1 MSASTL
7 ALATFASVVLY
18 KALRTGFRERGL
30 PPGPPTIPVLGNI
43 LQVPTKDVFQRFTE
57 WARDFGEIYSLKVGP
72 STIVVLSSPAALRD
86 VLDKQ
91 SAYTSDRPP
100 HPIADVS
107 FMISNDH
114 QIQSDAVVDA
124 DRWRGLRKVSQ
135 TLLASTVVK
144 HYLPLQ
150 EAEST
155 QLVFDLL
162 NTPDKFFDHIQRFS
176 NSIVTAI
183 IFGKRV
189 PRLETPSAVAI
200 TEITTLWDHFLG
212 PGATPPVDAF
222 PFLLWIPDFLAPW
235 MQQAKKIRKMQRALY
250 LQFFDECQ
258 QRVDANDGEFFMANV
273 IRDKANHG
281 LGREQMSLL
290 AGSMYEAGSE
300 TSALFLQALVI
311 LLATHPEVQKKAQA
325 ELDSVVGQGRLP
337 VYEDGEKLPYVRAI
351 VQETHRLKTLVP
363 MSLPHRAIRDVHYK
377 GYLIPEG
384 ATIFGNLYAIYH
396 DPELFEDPEVFN
408 PDRYILTEH
417 GTKPGVDDSDFKA
430 SFVFGTGRR
439 ICPGM
444 HLAPTTAILAT
455 MKLLWAFEFR
465 PAVDPATGKEI
476 PLDVHAHHGVSACID
491 TDRTLLTV
499 CPDPGHRCWSAALQV
514 RYPLPQPPTSGKDQE
529 RLQGRCDRDAG
540 II

>member
-7 ALATFASVVLY
+7 ALATLVSVVLY
-18 KALRTGFRERGL
+18 RALRTGSRERGL
-30 PPGPPTIPVLGNI
+30 PPGPPTSPVLGNI

-57 WARDFGEIYSLKVGP
+57 WAREFGEIYSIKVGP

-100 HPIADVS
+100 HPIADTVTDGWNLFLCRYS
-107 FMISNDH
+107 
-114 QIQSDAVVDA
+114 
-124 DRWRGLRKVSQ
+124 DRWRGLRKVAQ

-273 IRDKANHG
+273 IRDKVNHG
-281 LGREQMSLL
+281 LGRDQMSLL

-311 LLATHPEVQKKAQA
+311 LLATHPEVQEKAQA
-325 ELDSVVGQGRLP
+325 ELNSVVGQERLP
-337 VYEDGEKLPYVRAI
+337 VHEDGEKLPYVRAI

-384 ATIFGNLYAIYH
+384 ATIFGNLCTW
-396 DPELFEDPEVFN
+396 FN

-455 MKLLWAFEFR
+455 MKLLWAFEFS

-476 PLDVHAHHGVSACID
+476 PLDVHAHHGGIAAGPPRYKCDIHCRSPARAEKIKNAFKVDATETLASYEYNLD
-491 TDRTLLTV
+491 ENDREWL
-499 CPDPGHRCWSAALQV
+499 SSV
-514 RYPLPQPPTSGKDQE
+514 R
-529 RLQGRCDRDAG
+529 AN
-540 II
+540 

>member
-1 MSASTL
+1 MSTSTL
-7 ALATFASVVLY
+7 ALATFVSVVLY
-18 KALRTGFRERGL
+18 KALRAGSRERGL
-30 PPGPPTIPVLGNI
+30 PPGPPTSPVLGNI

-57 WARDFGEIYSLKVGP
+57 WAREFGEIFSLKVGP

-107 FMISNDH
+107 FIRFIESHDYQIASN
-114 QIQSDAVVDA
+114 IVADA
-124 DRWRGLRKVSQ
+124 DRWRGLRKVAQ

-155 QLVFDLL
+155 QLVFDVL
-162 NTPDKFFDHIQRFS
+162 NSPDNFFDHIQRFS

-273 IRDKANHG
+273 IRDKASHG
-281 LGREQMSLL
+281 LGRDQMSLL

-311 LLATHPEVQKKAQA
+311 LLATHPEVQRKAQA

-363 MSLPHRAIRDVHYK
+363 MSLPHRAIRNVHYK

-396 DPELFEDPEVFN
+396 DPELFENPERFN
-408 PDRYILTEH
+408 PDRYLLTEH

-444 HLAPTTAILAT
+444 HLAPTTAILAA
-455 MKLLWAFEFR
+455 MKLLWAFEFH
-465 PAVDPATGKEI
+465 PAVDPTTGKEV
-476 PLDVHAHHGVSACID
+476 PLDVHAHHGVSALI
-491 TDRTLLTV
+491 L
-499 CPDPGHRCWSAALQV
+499 
-514 RYPLPQPPTSGKDQE
+514 
-529 RLQGRCDRDAG
+529 
-540 II
+540 